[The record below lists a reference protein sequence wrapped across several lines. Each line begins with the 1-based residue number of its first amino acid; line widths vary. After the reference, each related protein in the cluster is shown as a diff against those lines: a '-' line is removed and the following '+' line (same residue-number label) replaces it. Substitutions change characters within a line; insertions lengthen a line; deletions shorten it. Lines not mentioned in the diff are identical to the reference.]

1 MTNLEKLF
9 EVLKETFPGMKFVEK
24 EIKEDLASCGWI
36 ACYNH
41 SGVCEKCPTEDFWNQ
56 HYVPRDMKPEPDSDI
71 ITGYVVMVE
80 DDGTWFPYSKSI
92 HPSYSNAVEEVE
104 TAEYHGWNAHIK
116 SVEFVLKGGEWK
128 NG

>member
-1 MTNLEKLF
+1 MNRIWIGRKVNE
-9 EVLKETFPGMKFVEK
+9 MK
-24 EIKEDLASCGWI
+24 
-36 ACYNH
+36 
-41 SGVCEKCPTEDFWNQ
+41 
-56 HYVPRDMKPEPDSDI
+56 YVKRKMRDMKPEHDADI